1 MNSVVIVSGE
11 QQRDLAIHM
20 HVSILPQTPLPSRWP
35 HTQCNSRSLLIIHF
49 KYSSVYMSTPNSP
62 AALHPSNHKFG
73 TVSLLKFSVL
83 LNLFLCAV
91 VILNISVTTL
101 PVRSCDLLPCHDFS
115 SRFMAEMKISLVSAD
130 SEIRIFFFNF
140 FIVDE
145 KHTWIICICWGKGSI
160 DDCSPHSI
168 PWRIC
173 AKN

>member
-1 MNSVVIVSGE
+1 MNNVVIVSGE
-11 QQRDLAIHM
+11 QQRDSAIHM
-20 HVSILPQTPLPSRWP
+20 HVSILPQTPLPSRRP
-35 HTQCNSRSLLIIHF
+35 HTQHSSLCNSRSLLIIHF

-91 VILNISVTTL
+91 VILNISVTAL

-130 SEIRIFFFNF
+130 SEIRMFFFF
-140 FIVDE
+140 
-145 KHTWIICICWGKGSI
+145 
-160 DDCSPHSI
+160 
-168 PWRIC
+168 
-173 AKN
+173 